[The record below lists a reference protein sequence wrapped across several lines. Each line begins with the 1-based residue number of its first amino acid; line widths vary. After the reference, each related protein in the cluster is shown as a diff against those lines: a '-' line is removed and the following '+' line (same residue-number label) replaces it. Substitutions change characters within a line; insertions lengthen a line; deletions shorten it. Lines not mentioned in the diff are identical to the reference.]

1 MRSLL
6 LSLAVVGLVI
16 TIGLPLYLGPDDIA
30 GCKQPVDATGDR
42 CETVDAIIAISGGD
56 TAARTDEAIRLYQAG
71 WSDLLVFSGAAL
83 DKTGPSNA
91 SVMRRQAVNAGVP
104 EANVLIEEHSA
115 TTGENA
121 TKTAEVLSA
130 VPIKR
135 VILVTSAYHQR
146 RAYIEFSKALG
157 EDVMVVNHPVT
168 NDRQWSSWWWMTPYG
183 WWLGISEVVKIA
195 FSGVFPE

>member
-1 MRSLL
+1 MKSLL
-6 LSLAVVGLVI
+6 LTLAVISLVV

-30 GCKQPVDATGDR
+30 GCKQPVAVGGDR

-56 TAARTDEAIRLYQAG
+56 TSARTEEAIRLYDAG

-91 SVMRRQAVNAGVP
+91 SVMRRQAIDSGVP
-104 EANVLIEEHSA
+104 EAAILIEEDSA

-121 TKTAEVLSA
+121 IKTAAALEA
-130 VPIKR
+130 VDIKR

-146 RAYIEFSKALG
+146 RASIEFSKAFG
-157 EDVMVVNHPVT
+157 EKVTIVNHPVT

-183 WWLGISEVVKIA
+183 WWLGVTEVVKIV
-195 FSGVFPE
+195 FSGVMPE